1 MVRAVSVNHPWPALE
16 QAARAWPGAEALV
29 FPHQTARRSF
39 AQYHAEAL
47 ALAGALHAR
56 GVGAGAHVAL
66 LAENRVEWPIV
77 QMACAALSA
86 VFVPLNTHYRKD
98 DLAYA
103 LKQSDS
109 QVLVCSTQYRSNPY
123 LENVTALRPSL
134 PLLRHVFTLEE
145 DYPRLV
151 AETHGFTPAVP
162 DPDAVAALLYTSGTT
177 GFPKGALLSHRA
189 MMMVGRNSAARLGL
203 HAGDRWTSIIPLFH
217 CAGCIL
223 NLLGCLSHG
232 AAYVGVPSF
241 DAENMF
247 RVIAGERCTHLS
259 GVPTSY
265 LAMLDHPARGNYDLS
280 SLRAGSCGGADCNPD
295 VLRRCAEAFPMP
307 GLSQVYGQTE
317 GGTLFA
323 CPEHGDPLRWET
335 AGLPLPHYEIRIV
348 HPETLAALAPGEIG
362 EIQAKGPM
370 VMEGYYNKPA
380 ETAETIIEGGWLR
393 TGDLGYLR
401 ADGRLVIAGGRLRD
415 MIIRGGENIYP
426 AEIENVLQQHEGV
439 AEAAVFG
446 VPDDYYGE
454 IVAAAVKL
462 ARPVAAAEL
471 QSLCASRIARFKVP
485 AVIYAVDRFP
495 LTPSGKIRKVEL
507 RALARDNRME
517 RLA

>member
-1 MVRAVSVNHPWPALE
+1 MMLHPWQALE
-16 QAARAWPGAEALV
+16 HAAGKWPASEALV
-29 FPHQTARRSF
+29 FPHQQARLGF
-39 AQYHAEAL
+39 AQYHAAAT
-47 ALAGALHAR
+47 ALAGALAAR
-56 GVGAGAHVAL
+56 GIRAGDHVAL
-66 LAENRVEWPIV
+66 LAENRAEWAVV
-77 QMACAALSA
+77 QMACAALGA

-109 QVLVCSTQYRSNPY
+109 RVLFCTTQYRSNPY

-134 PLLRHVFTLEE
+134 PLLEHVFTLED

-151 AETHGFTPAVP
+151 AERRSFTPVAS

-177 GFPKGALLSHRA
+177 GFPKGALLTHRA
-189 MMMVGRNSAARLGL
+189 MMMVATNSALRLGL
-203 HAGDRWTSIIPLFH
+203 AAGDRWTSIIPLFH

-223 NLLGCLSHG
+223 NLLGCLSQG

-247 RVIAGERCTHLS
+247 RVIEAERCTHLS

-265 LAMLDHPARGNYDLS
+265 LAMLDHPARANYDLR

-295 VLRRCAEAFPMP
+295 VLKRCAAEFPMP

-317 GGTLFA
+317 GGTLFV
-323 CPEHGDPLRWET
+323 CPERDDRFRWET
-335 AGLPLPHYEIRIV
+335 AGTALPGYELRV
-348 HPETLAALAPGEIG
+348 VNPETMAALPAGAIG
-362 EIQAKGPM
+362 EIQARGPM
-370 VMEGYYNKPA
+370 VMEGYYNKPEA
-380 ETAETIIEGGWLR
+380 TAETIIEGGWLR

-401 ADGRLVIAGGRLRD
+401 EDGRLVIAGGRLRD

-426 AEIENVLQQHEGV
+426 AEIENVLQQHDAV
-439 AEAAVFG
+439 AEVAVFG

-454 IVAAAVKL
+454 IVGAAVKL
-462 ARPVAAAEL
+462 AAPVAAAEL
-471 QSLCASRIARFKVP
+471 QALCAARIAKFKVP
-485 AVIYAVDRFP
+485 AVIFTVERFP

-507 RALARDNRME
+507 RGWAKENRME
-517 RLA
+517 RLP

>member
-1 MVRAVSVNHPWPALE
+1 MMLHPWTAL
-16 QAARAWPGAEALV
+16 QHAAKAWPDADALV
-29 FPHQTARRSF
+29 FPHQEARRSF
-39 AQYHAEAL
+39 AQYRDDAQ
-47 ALAGALHAR
+47 ALAGALAAR
-56 GVGAGAHVAL
+56 GLGAGDHIAL
-66 LAENRVEWPIV
+66 LAENRVEWAVV
-77 QMACAALSA
+77 QMACAALGA
-86 VFVPLNTHYRKD
+86 TFVPLNTHYRKD

-109 QVLVCSTQYRSNPY
+109 KALICSTQYRSNPY
-123 LENVTALRPSL
+123 LENVTALRPQL
-134 PLLRHVFTLEE
+134 PLLAHVFTLEE

-151 AETHGFTPAVP
+151 AERHAFTPVVP
-162 DPDAVAALLYTSGTT
+162 DAHATAALLYTSGTT

-189 MMMVGRNSAARLGL
+189 MMLVAANSALRLGVE
-203 HAGDRWTSIIPLFH
+203 AGDRWTSIIPLFH

-223 NLLGCLSHG
+223 NLLGCLSQG

-247 RVIAGERCTHLS
+247 RVIEGERCTHLS

-265 LAMLDHPARGNYDLS
+265 LAMLDHPARAGYDLS
-280 SLRAGSCGGADCNPD
+280 SLKAGSCGGADCNPD
-295 VLRRCAEAFPMP
+295 VLRRCAEEFPMP

-317 GGTLFA
+317 GGTLFV
-323 CPEHGDPLRWET
+323 CPEHDDPLRWET
-335 AGLPLPHYEIRIV
+335 AGRALPGYDLRIV
-348 HPETLAALAPGEIG
+348 HPETLEDLPAGEIG

-370 VMEGYYNKPA
+370 VMEGYYNKPEA
-380 ETAETIIEGGWLR
+380 TAETIIDGGWLR

-401 ADGRLVIAGGRLRD
+401 DDGRLVIAGGRLRD

-426 AEIENVLQQHEGV
+426 AEIEAVLQGHEAV
-439 AEAAVFG
+439 AEVAVFG

-454 IVAAAVKL
+454 IVGAAVKL
-462 ARPVAAAEL
+462 AAPVAASDL
-471 QSLCASRIARFKVP
+471 QALCAARIAKFKVP
-485 AVIYAVDRFP
+485 AVIFAVERFP

-507 RALARDNRME
+507 RDWAREKRME